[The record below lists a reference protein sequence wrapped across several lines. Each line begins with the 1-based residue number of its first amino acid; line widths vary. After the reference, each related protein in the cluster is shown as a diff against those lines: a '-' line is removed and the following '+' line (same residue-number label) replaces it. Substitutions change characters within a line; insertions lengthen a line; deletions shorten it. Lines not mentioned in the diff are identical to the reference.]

1 MIVTIHQPDFLPWLG
16 FFERWQRSDLYVV
29 LDDVQYIRRG
39 WQHRDKIKT
48 AQGVQWL
55 TVPVRKKGRYLQLV
69 NEVEIDWQEA
79 WDVAM
84 LKRLQDAYAKAPNLH
99 ETNALLASAFDQKHR
114 LLMDLNLDLLKAC
127 AARLG
132 IAKPMMLAS
141 ELGGSELKSTARLI
155 HLVKAVGGDTYLTGL
170 GSKSY
175 LDEDQCREA
184 GLKVV
189 WQDYNHPVYPQL
201 HGDFAP
207 MLSVIDLLMMTTA
220 SAEVFRQ

>member
-55 TVPVRKKGRYLQLV
+55 TVPVRKKGRYHQLV
-69 NEVEIDWQEA
+69 SEVEIDWQEA

-84 LKRLQDAYAKAPNLH
+84 LKRLQDAYAKAPNLN
-99 ETNALLASAFDQKHR
+99 ETNALLASVFDQKCR

-141 ELGGSELKSTARLI
+141 ALGGSELKSTARLI
-155 HLVKAVGGDTYLTGL
+155 HLVKAAGGDTYLTGL
-170 GSKSY
+170 GSRSY
-175 LDEDQCREA
+175 LDESQCREA
-184 GLKVV
+184 GIEVV
-189 WQDYNHPVYPQL
+189 WQDYSHPVYPQL

-207 MLSVIDLLMMTTA
+207 MLSVIDFLMMIA
-220 SAEVFRQ
+220 APAEVFKQ